1 MLMEKKIALVTG
13 ASRGLGRAIAKK
25 FAEEGATAILTGRDF
40 ATLQTVE
47 KEIRDAGGKAD
58 SFPCDVRDQEMV
70 TRTVDGI
77 IAKYGRIDVLV
88 NNAGISKEMPFLDMP
103 MEVFDEILE
112 MDLRSV
118 ILMMKTVLPYMAQQK
133 SGNVINIGSGAAIR
147 GLPGSPAY
155 SAAKAAVV
163 ALTQSVGDEV
173 RPLGIRVNVIC
184 PGPIDTELFQKSE
197 RRDYI
202 LSSGGDVFEPET
214 VANAAVFLATD
225 LSKGMSSQTL
235 VMRGYNRW

>member
-1 MLMEKKIALVTG
+1 MENKTALVTG
-13 ASRGLGRAIAKK
+13 ASRGLGRAIAQK
-25 FAEEGATAILTGRDF
+25 FAEEGATAILTGRDLS
-40 ATLQTVE
+40 TLKTVE
-47 KEIRDAGGKAD
+47 TEIRDAGGEAD
-58 SFPCDVRDQEMV
+58 SFACDVRDQDMV
-70 TRTVDGI
+70 TGTVDEI

-88 NNAGISKEMPFLDMP
+88 NNAGISREMPFLDMP

-118 ILMMKTVLPYMAQQK
+118 ILMMKTVLPYMAKQK

-173 RPLGIRVNVIC
+173 RPYGIRVNVIC